1 MARTKKFYSCN
12 KNQPDPIYASKF
24 IQMINQRLMRHGKK
38 KLAYRILQECLNHIK
53 NKKQD
58 PLLIIEKAI
67 RNTTPSIKIQKRRIG
82 GAVYPIPIELKMDQ
96 GMPQAV
102 GWILTAAKKRRPGGH
117 SGRGDLRNEARSPRR
132 GEGRGARGPR
142 TSVPLAINLANEFID
157 ASNKLGTAFYKK
169 EEIHKIAE
177 ANIRSKNFN
186 KSKVFVN
193 KKS

>member
-12 KNQPDPIYASKF
+12 NNNNQPDPIYASQF

-38 KLAYRILQECLNHIK
+38 KLAYRILQKCLNYIK
-53 NKKQD
+53 NQKQD

-82 GAVYPIPIELKMDQ
+82 GAVYPIPIELQMDQ

-102 GWILTAAKKRRPGGH
+102 GWILMAAKKRGSRKG
-117 SGRGDLRNEARSPRR
+117 
-132 GEGRGARGPR
+132 
-142 TSVPLAINLANEFID
+142 VPLAINLANELID

-169 EEIHKIAE
+169 EEIHKIAD

-186 KSKVFVN
+186 KSKVFIN
-193 KKS
+193 KKN

>member
-12 KNQPDPIYASKF
+12 NNNQPDPIYASQF

-38 KLAYRILQECLNHIK
+38 KLAYRILQKCLNYIK
-53 NKKQD
+53 NQKQD

-82 GAVYPIPIELKMDQ
+82 GAVYPIPIELQMDQ

-102 GWILTAAKKRRPGGH
+102 GWILMAAKKRGSRKG
-117 SGRGDLRNEARSPRR
+117 
-132 GEGRGARGPR
+132 
-142 TSVPLAINLANEFID
+142 VPLAINLANELID